1 MKIEGYNLRMLL
13 ETYNILLFE
22 NIKFRGDKTIWIIVF
37 LLSLFSIMVVYS
49 AAGWL
54 DLISHIIKLS
64 IGICAI
70 YIVHLI
76 PFKYFSKLGQ
86 IGYFT
91 SLLLLLLVLIIGVSV
106 NGASRWIN
114 IAGLQFQPSDIA
126 KIAVIIYMARQI
138 SINREKIDRFK
149 HFLFYIVLP
158 LVIICLLILPNNF
171 STSALVFINGLV
183 IMFIGGVRLSFILKL
198 LAISILTAFLIYAT
212 AKFTSFGSEIIPRS
226 STWVSRID
234 SYFIDN
240 DQEMMDKDYQQIQA
254 LVAIQNGSLFGT
266 GPGKSIQRSILPYSE
281 SDFIFA
287 IILEEYGFVGG
298 CIVLLLYLILFFRS
312 IRISL
317 NTDSIFGGLIV
328 IGLMFSLVFQ
338 ALINMLVSVELI
350 PVTGQTLPLISMGG
364 TSLVFTCIALGV
376 ILSVSTKYLEGEYE
390 KD

>member
-1 MKIEGYNLRMLL
+1 M
-13 ETYNILLFE
+13 FE

-37 LLSLFSIMVVYS
+37 FLSLFSIMVVYS

-64 IGICAI
+64 IGIIAI

-76 PFKYFSKLGQ
+76 PFKYFSKLGK

-114 IAGLQFQPSDIA
+114 IAGLQFQPSDVA
-126 KIAVIIYMARQI
+126 KITVIVYLARQI
-138 SINREKIDRFK
+138 SINREKLYSIK
-149 HFLFYIVLP
+149 NFLLYIVLP
-158 LVIICLLILPNNF
+158 LLVVCLLILPNNF

-183 IMFIGGVRLSFILKL
+183 VMFVGRVRLSFILKL
-198 LAISILTAFLIYAT
+198 LGGSIFIAFLIYAS
-212 AKFTSFGSEIIPRS
+212 AKFSPYGTEIIPRA

-234 SYFIDN
+234 SYFSDK
-240 DQEMMDKDYQQIQA
+240 DGDMDKDYQQIQA

-266 GPGKSIQRSILPYSE
+266 GPGKSTQRSILPYSE

-287 IILEEYGFVGG
+287 IILEEYGFLGG
-298 CIVLLLYLILFFRS
+298 IIVMLLYLILFFRS

-317 NTDSIFGGLIV
+317 STDSIFGGLIV

-338 ALINMLVSVELI
+338 ALINMLVAVEVI

-364 TSLVFTCIALGV
+364 TSLLFTFISLGV
-376 ILSVSTKYLEGEYE
+376 ILSVSTQSLEGEYE
-390 KD
+390 KA